1 MNFAIIGTNFIT
13 DWLLEAAE
21 LCPEFNLYA
30 VYSRTI
36 ERAREYAAKYGAKQ
50 IFTSLEDLCSCNEI
64 DAVYIAS
71 PTACH
76 YQQAI
81 TCMNAGKHVLC
92 EKPIASNLTEL
103 ESMLKTAKEN
113 NVVLLEAMRPEFSP
127 VLKTIKKTMESLG
140 TIRHVSFYFSKYST
154 RYGKFLSGE
163 YVNAFD
169 TNMSNS
175 ALTDL
180 GCYCVHLLLRL
191 FGMPDKIQSS
201 GVNFTNGYGAAG
213 AFLAGYETM
222 IAVVSYS
229 KVSDTHNYCEI
240 QGEEG
245 TIQFYDPV
253 SMKEVYLIRRGKER
267 ERILTEMVEKDMFY
281 EVQAFIDYVINPA
294 GLETHHKYS
303 LDVMT
308 VMDEVRRQSGIVY
321 LAD

>member
-30 VYSRTI
+30 VYSRSM
-36 ERAREYAAKYGAKQ
+36 ERARKYASKHGASVT
-50 IFTSLEDLCSCNEI
+50 FDSLEDICNCKEV

-76 YQQAI
+76 CPQAI
-81 TCMNAGKHVLC
+81 ALMNAGKHVLC
-92 EKPIASNLTEL
+92 EKPVASNLREL
-103 ESMLKTAKEN
+103 ESMLKTAREN

-127 VLKTIKKTMESLG
+127 VLNTIKKTMESLG
-140 TIRHVSFYFSKYST
+140 TIRHASFYFSKYST

-201 GVNFTNGYGAAG
+201 AVKFTNGYGAAG
-213 AFLAGYETM
+213 AFLAGYENMT
-222 IAVVSYS
+222 AVVSYS

-253 SMKEVYLIRRGKER
+253 SMKEVYLIKRGKER
-267 ERILTEMVEKDMFY
+267 ERIVTEMVEKDMFY
-281 EVQAFIDYVINPA
+281 EIQAFINYVKNPA
-294 GLETHHKYS
+294 GLEVHHKYS
-303 LDVMT
+303 IDVMT